1 MINNLVLIDDDPITL
16 RIIELT
22 IKRNQFADNVIKLKN
37 GEEGIR
43 FFEKLSTLENHMVPE
58 LVFLDLNMPVMNGW
72 DFLDEYAAKYHVL
85 FPSLQICILSSSVD
99 PQDQLRAQKY
109 SSVIRFISKPIFIS
123 ELTELKHHASLY
135 DYFI

>member
-37 GEEGIR
+37 GEEGIH
-43 FFEKLSTLENHMVPE
+43 FFEKLSTIETNIVPE

-72 DFLDEYAAKYHVL
+72 DFLDEYAARYQVL
-85 FPSLQICILSSSVD
+85 FPNTQICILSSSVD

-123 ELTELKHHASLY
+123 ELTELKHHVSLY